1 MNPQSP
7 DLLTYLSA
15 WEWRLDV
22 ILVLGTATALYI
34 AGWWRLRRKGRRKL
48 ATGWRLA
55 SYLGGITALVLALL
69 SPIDALQALL
79 FLMHMIQHL
88 LLMMIAPPLLW
99 LGSPMPISVWGLP
112 HNLRR
117 SLGALLGRDALFRRG
132 LRAATTP
139 FISWLIFVATLWGWH
154 DPAAYDAAL
163 RITWLHDLEHL
174 TFFGAALLF
183 WWHATAAGPRIHG
196 RFPFAARVAYLLLAF
211 FVNFVPSV
219 PLALANQPI
228 YTFYT
233 EVPRL
238 WGISALQDQRIGGV
252 IMWIP
257 GGMMYAGAILI
268 LIIRHL
274 GPSDAGPTPTMIAE
288 AHGFA
293 TAAGLGEQA
302 NS

>member
-1 MNPQSP
+1 MDPQSP
-7 DLLTYLSA
+7 GFLTYLSA

-22 ILVLGTATALYI
+22 ILILGTATALYI

-55 SYLGGITALVLALL
+55 SYLSGITALVLALL
-69 SPIDALQALL
+69 SPIDALQSLL

-112 HNLRR
+112 HTLRR
-117 SLGALLGRDALFRRG
+117 SLGGLLGRNALFRRG

-139 FISWLIFVATLWGWH
+139 FISWLVFVATLWGWH

-163 RITWLHDLEHL
+163 RITWLHDLEHI

-183 WWHATAAGPRIHG
+183 WWHATTAAPRIHG
-196 RFPFAARVAYLLLAF
+196 SFPFAARVAYLLLAF

-274 GPSDAGPTPTMIAE
+274 GQSDAGPTPAMIAE

>member
-1 MNPQSP
+1 MDPQSP
-7 DLLTYLSA
+7 SFLTYASA

-22 ILVLGTATALYI
+22 ILILGTATVLYI

-69 SPIDALQALL
+69 SPIDALQSLL

-99 LGSPMPISVWGLP
+99 QGSPLPISVWGLP
-112 HNLRR
+112 RKLRR
-117 SLGALLGRDALFRRG
+117 SLGGLLGRNAPFRRG

-139 FISWLIFVATLWGWH
+139 FISWLVFVATLWGWH

-183 WWHATAAGPRIHG
+183 WWHATTAAPRIHG
-196 RFPFAARVAYLLLAF
+196 RFPFAARLAYLLLTF
-211 FVNFVPSV
+211 FVNF
-219 PLALANQPI
+219 I
-228 YTFYT
+228 YT

-238 WGISALQDQRIGGV
+238 WGTSALQDQRIGGI

-274 GPSDAGPTPTMIAE
+274 GQSDAGPTPAMMAE
-288 AHGFA
+288 AHGFS
-293 TAAGLGEQA
+293 AGLGEQA